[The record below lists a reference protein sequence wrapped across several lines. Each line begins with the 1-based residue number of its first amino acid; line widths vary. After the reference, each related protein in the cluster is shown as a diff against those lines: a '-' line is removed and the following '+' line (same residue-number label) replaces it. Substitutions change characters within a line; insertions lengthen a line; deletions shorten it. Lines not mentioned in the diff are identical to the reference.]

1 MIFIIVW
8 RLFDE
13 EKFFTKNLSGYKSI
27 VKRFN
32 IVWCRLSG
40 RRLIYPRINLM
51 IVRWNRLTRVNEP
64 ASDAL
69 SQPDFPQAAFA
80 GSRRT
85 SSYGVRLLD
94 MTCPFSGGIH
104 HAVTHC

>member
-1 MIFIIVW
+1 MFIPMTFIIAR
-8 RLFDE
+8 RLLDE
-13 EKFFTKNLSGYKSI
+13 ETIFPPNLSGYKDI

-51 IVRWNRLTRVNEP
+51 IVRWNRLTRVNER

-69 SQPDFPQAAFA
+69 S
-80 GSRRT
+80 
-85 SSYGVRLLD
+85 
-94 MTCPFSGGIH
+94 
-104 HAVTHC
+104 